1 MLLNNNLIFSGTP
14 ESQGISSQLI
24 IDFMDYVNELKMEM
38 HSFQIIRNN
47 CLVASA
53 VAKPMALDR
62 QHRIYSSA
70 KAIMAIGVLLAIQEG
85 LVTLDEKI
93 IDIFSNYLPDTLD
106 EKMKKVT
113 VYNLLTMNSG
123 HSDDVCMPMF
133 ESNNYIKTFLSI
145 APDFEP
151 GTHFTYNNGIPHL
164 LAAIIKE
171 KTGQDI
177 NTYMKPRFL
186 DPLGIEMYC
195 RDNKQGEYE
204 PSNVSIT
211 QEALTKIGFF
221 FLNKGN
227 WNGKQLLRQDL
238 CEDVGR
244 YHVPTA
250 ASAPDEARR
259 FGYGYQI
266 WRTSFGG
273 YFLAGGRNNHSL
285 VLPEVNMVFSC
296 MANNMDQS
304 KDIVKAFGDKVYP
317 FLYKYPISENPKKF
331 EELTKRIKN
340 WNLAPKGSDRSTTL
354 NQISG
359 KTYQF
364 EKNPFGNETISF
376 IFDDKKNALDLK
388 VVRNGIQNTISCG
401 FGGEWPETKEY
412 ILIDVDKTH
421 GNFIHKEDD
430 TITMASGAWADK
442 NTFVFYARGKA
453 RMCTDKFV
461 FKFIDE
467 TLSIEVKTSTISLP
481 GYPNKLGKGE
491 FLFKGLLKK

>member
-53 VAKPMALDR
+53 VAKPMAIDR

-70 KAIMAIGVLLAIQEG
+70 KAIMAIGVLFAIQEG
-85 LVTLDEKI
+85 LVTFDEKI
-93 IDIFSNYLPDTLD
+93 VDIFSNYLPESLD

-123 HSDDVCMPMF
+123 HADDTCMPMF

-145 APDFEP
+145 APEFEP

-177 NTYMKPRFL
+177 NAYMKPRFL
-186 DPLGIEMYC
+186 DPLGIQMFC

-204 PSNVSIT
+204 PSNVTVT
-211 QEALTKIGFF
+211 QESLTKIGFF

-227 WNGKQLLRQDL
+227 WNGKQLLREDL
-238 CEDVGR
+238 CEDAGK
-244 YHVPTA
+244 YHVPTPG
-250 ASAPDEARR
+250 SIPEAVRR

-273 YFLAGGRNNHSL
+273 YFLSGGRNNHSL
-285 VLPEVNMVFSC
+285 VLPDVNIVFSC

-304 KDIVKAFGDKVYP
+304 HNIIDAFSEKIYP
-317 FLYKYPISENPKKF
+317 NLYTYPIAENPKRLN
-331 EELTKRIKN
+331 ELNKRIEN
-340 WNLAPKGSDRSTTL
+340 WNLAPAGSDRSSKLKYIT
-354 NQISG
+354 G

-376 IFDDKKNALDLK
+376 LFYEQKEILDIK
-388 VVRNGIQNTISCG
+388 VSRNGSQNILSCG
-401 FGGEWPETKEY
+401 LGGSWPESKDY
-412 ILIDVDKTH
+412 IIIDPDKTH
-421 GNFIHKEDD
+421 GNFIHGIDD
-430 TITMASGAWADK
+430 TISMASGAWTDS
-442 NTFVFYARGKA
+442 NTFVMHGRGKA
-453 RMCTDKFV
+453 RMCTDKFI
-461 FKFIDE
+461 FKFIDDCI
-467 TLSIEVKTSTISLP
+467 TIDLKTNVISLP

-491 FLFKGLLKK
+491 FLFKGLVKK